1 VLLGQGLSIPQL
13 FLVTALLNAVVALYI
28 FSLVPEF
35 LMRFLAWLL
44 ITPSTACTV
53 DAQRIPAEGAAV
65 LVCNHVSYVDAIV
78 IGAARRGLS
87 AL

>member
-44 ITPSTACTV
+44 IHTIHRVHGGC
-53 DAQRIPAEGAAV
+53 AAHS
-65 LVCNHVSYVDAIV
+65 C
-78 IGAARRGLS
+78 GRRGG
-87 AL
+87 AGV